1 MQEEAPVQREIYAI
15 PDDEIDVRLI
25 QRQIA
30 NALGQSHG
38 KKSTEKGSGKTTE
51 IPPLL
56 EPENKPRSSASSK
69 EDSMDINELV
79 KDGETDFS
87 LDLLD
92 QLTNKISSEHN
103 LEEVPVANSETET
116 IQSEVNPEVD
126 TSQEEAPIDENEESI
141 NSVEALEEIN
151 TADTINQETEKT
163 IVTEQICEY
172 PINPMDTEYIQ
183 TLDYLE
189 GDKRYKKFVIY
200 IDEQNVE
207 FISSLSIQERK
218 DIINSILREQD
229 DIRIQ
234 RREEE
239 RRKKLITHL
248 LIGIITFIVFI
259 PFLYLLVNQCLEATI
274 SNYQR
279 SQNNFE
285 VLYKERG
292 KIKSTS
298 IK

>member
-56 EPENKPRSSASSK
+56 EPANKPRSSANSK
-69 EDSMDINELV
+69 EDSMDVNELV

-218 DIINSILREQD
+218 DVINSILREQD

>member
-56 EPENKPRSSASSK
+56 EPANKSRSSASSK
-69 EDSMDINELV
+69 EDSMDVNELV

-103 LEEVPVANSETET
+103 LEEVPVASSETET

-218 DIINSILREQD
+218 DVINSILREQD

-285 VLYKERG
+285 VLYRERG